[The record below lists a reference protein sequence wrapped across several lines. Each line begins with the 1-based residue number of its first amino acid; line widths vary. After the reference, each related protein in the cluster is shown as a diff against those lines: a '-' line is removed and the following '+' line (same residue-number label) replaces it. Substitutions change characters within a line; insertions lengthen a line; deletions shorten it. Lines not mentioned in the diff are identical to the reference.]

1 MEETTILN
9 DKKKKPVSPELQGSG
24 HVRKP
29 SASRKFAEV
38 FLAEDASDAGNF
50 IIWDVL
56 IPIIKDGIGTVLHST
71 VDALFGPGRGG
82 QYRGGTGRNG
92 NHVNYNKQ
100 YESRRGYPEPRER
113 SERVRNSQHGLQDIV
128 ISTKSIA
135 EAIIDDLD
143 DDIREYG
150 LVTIG
155 SYYERAIEYMPEL
168 SREIET
174 SFNDNKFGWT
184 SMRDVYSQRLMGGGY
199 RIVFPRPKPLD

>member
-1 MEETTILN
+1 MEDTTILN
-9 DKKKKPVSPELQGSG
+9 DKKKKPVAPEMQGTG

-71 VDALFGPGRGG
+71 VDALFGTGRGG
-82 QYRGGTGRNG
+82 YQNKNRGG
-92 NHVNYNKQ
+92 NHISYDKQ
-100 YESRRGYPEPRER
+100 YGSNRRGYPEPRER
-113 SERVRNSQHGLQDIV
+113 SERVRTSQHGLQDIV

-155 SYYERAIEYMPEL
+155 TYYERAIEYMPEL
-168 SREIET
+168 AREIET